1 MNMRFFLLYLFFVSC
16 SLFCRADIDQI
27 YSLLKT
33 ELARKNIYENKKEES
48 LAILKKNLQVDK
60 FQLKDQIIINEQL
73 YLEYE
78 KYQIDS
84 AICYVTKNIAI
95 AKELKDTVSLHKSLL
110 QIVPLYSTRG
120 LYIEAL
126 DILKQLDSND
136 LNTEEKRLYYKGYS
150 LLYRHYAQ
158 SAGLGDIPKI
168 STLYKDSLINMLDTA
183 SLTYKAECIQLELQE
198 PKNVEAK
205 TKILLNLLDGLTPD
219 NQDYAFIAYLT
230 GLSYEIQG
238 NKELEIKYYVLSAIS
253 DLQNAIKDNASM
265 QSLAKIIYNDG
276 NGDLDL
282 AYLVN
287 RSSLEDAIYCNVR
300 YRTVD
305 SSNTY
310 PIITRAY
317 QKKESQQKATLKV
330 ALSFIII
337 LSVILII
344 SLIYVYK
351 QMRKVARIK
360 KIVFTTN
367 ESLKQTNVDLQSINN
382 ELKESNVIKEKYIAY
397 SFDLCSNYINKI
409 EKLRSQLN
417 AKLKTKQLDEMS
429 KILESTEFFG
439 NELKEFY
446 NNFDTMFLGI
456 YPNFIENV
464 QDLLISPEDIKT
476 KSGELLSPELR
487 IFALIRLGIKD
498 SNKIADY
505 LHYSTSTIHNY
516 KTKIRKKSKVPKEK
530 LEDEIMK
537 IGM

>member
-1 MNMRFFLLYLFFVSC
+1 MRFIIFVIFFVIHNQ
-16 SLFCRADIDQI
+16 FCLSDRQEM

-33 ELARKNIYENKKEES
+33 ELVKKNDYQKEKEKR
-48 LAILKKNLQVDK
+48 IGVLKKNVDED
-60 FQLKDQIIINEQL
+60 LSYKDQVYINEQL
-73 YLEYE
+73 YYEYE

-84 AICYVTKNIAI
+84 AIYYVKKNIDI
-95 AKELKDTVSLHKSLL
+95 ATEIKNTTTLNKSLL

-120 LYIEAL
+120 FYIEAL
-126 DILKQLDSND
+126 DILKQFDHIT
-136 LNTEEKRLYYKGYS
+136 LNLEQKRLYYKGYS

-158 SAGLGDIPKI
+158 SSGF
-168 STLYKDSLINMLDTA
+168 SQTLEKSIIYKDSLISILDAT
-183 SLTYKAECIQLELQE
+183 SLTYKTECIQRDLQE
-198 PKNVEAK
+198 LKNIETNK
-205 TKILLNLLDGLTPD
+205 ELLLNILDEL
-219 NQDYAFIAYLT
+219 NRYSQDYALIAYLI

-253 DLQNAIKDNASM
+253 DLKNGIKDNASM
-265 QSLAKIIYNDG
+265 QSLAKIIYDDG

-300 YRTVD
+300 YRTID

-317 QKKESQQKATLKV
+317 QQKESQQNLTLKI
-330 ALSFIII
+330 ALLFIII
-337 LSVILII
+337 LSVILIL

-351 QMRKVARIK
+351 QMKRIARIR
-360 KIVFTTN
+360 KIVDTTN
-367 ESLKQTNVDLQSINN
+367 ENLKHSNKNLQSTNN
-382 ELKESNVIKEKYIAY
+382 ELKEANLIKEKYIAY

-409 EKLRSQLN
+409 EKLKSQLN
-417 AKLKTKQLDEMS
+417 AKLKTKQLDELS
-429 KILESTEFFG
+429 KMLESNEFFG

-456 YPNFIENV
+456 YPNFVENV
-464 QDLLISPEDIKT
+464 QSLLIDPEDLRT
-476 KSGELLSPELR
+476 KSNELLSPELR
-487 IFALIRLGIKD
+487 IFALIRLGVKN
-498 SNKIADY
+498 SNKIAEY

-516 KTKIRKKSKVPKEK
+516 KTKIRKKTRIPKEQ

>member
-1 MNMRFFLLYLFFVSC
+1 MIHNQ
-16 SLFCRADIDQI
+16 FCLSDRQVM

-33 ELARKNIYENKKEES
+33 ELAKKNDYQKEKERKIDV
-48 LAILKKNLQVDK
+48 LKKSVANKDLSYN
-60 FQLKDQIIINEQL
+60 DQIYINEQL
-73 YLEYE
+73 YYEYE

-84 AICYVTKNIAI
+84 AICYVKKNIDI
-95 AKELKDTVSLHKSLL
+95 AREVKDTTTLNKSLL

-120 LYIEAL
+120 FYIEAL
-126 DILKQLDSND
+126 DILKQFDNLT
-136 LNTEEKRLYYKGYS
+136 LNLEQKRLYYKGYS

-158 SAGLGDIPKI
+158 SGGFYDIPEK
-168 STLYKDSLINMLDTA
+168 STIYKDSLISTLDVT
-183 SLTYKAECIQLELQE
+183 SLTYKTECIQRGLQE
-198 PKNVEAK
+198 SKNVEVNK
-205 TKILLNLLDGLTPD
+205 CLLLNVLNKLNPYS
-219 NQDYAFIAYLT
+219 QDYAFITYLI

-253 DLQNAIKDNASM
+253 DLKNGIKDNASM
-265 QSLAKIIYNDG
+265 QSLAKIIYGDG

-300 YRTVD
+300 YRTID

-317 QKKESQQKATLKV
+317 QQKESQQNSTLKI
-330 ALSFIII
+330 ALLFIIV
-337 LSVILII
+337 LSVILIL

-351 QMRKVARIK
+351 QMKRIAK
-360 KIVFTTN
+360 IRKIVHTTN
-367 ESLKQTNVDLQSINN
+367 ESLKYSNKNLQSINN
-382 ELKESNVIKEKYIAY
+382 ELKESNLIKEKYIAY

-417 AKLKTKQLDEMS
+417 AKLKTKQLDELS
-429 KILESTEFFG
+429 KMLESNEFFG

-456 YPNFIENV
+456 YPNFVENV
-464 QDLLISPEDIKT
+464 QNLLINPEDLKT
-476 KSGELLSPELR
+476 KSSELLSPELR
-487 IFALIRLGIKD
+487 IFALIRLGVKD
-498 SNKIADY
+498 SNKIAEY

-516 KTKIRKKSKVPKEK
+516 KTKIRKKSRIPKEQ
-530 LEDEIMK
+530 LEGEIMK